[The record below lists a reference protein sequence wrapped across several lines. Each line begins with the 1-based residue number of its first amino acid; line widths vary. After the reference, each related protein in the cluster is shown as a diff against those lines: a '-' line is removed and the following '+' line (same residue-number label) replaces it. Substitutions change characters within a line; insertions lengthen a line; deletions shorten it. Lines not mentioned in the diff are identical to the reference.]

1 MTEPQHP
8 DIALWC
14 QPFCQQQ
21 WQRACQFEPDILQG
35 SDSEALHQYRVS
47 LRKTRAILG
56 LYRAHLPASLN
67 QLRRPLSQIMAKT
80 NRLRDLDVFLASHSQ
95 CMATLD
101 TTHHA
106 GINAFFTLLGADRD
120 HAHQQLVHWLTG
132 KRYARQRQQLQ
143 YTLSSTAAPAPFSA
157 TLLNV
162 GKALIWQ
169 HYQQVCIQTLQVSEH
184 SADHAI
190 HQLRIDCK
198 KLRYALDMLPVQTDA
213 RAEQHSTTPPGTN
226 RERKRKSR
234 LLAGLKGLQED
245 LGQFNDLSVQ
255 QLFIN
260 ERVQHYQQQG
270 EISSEIQEAVDGLL
284 AALASQL
291 RQKRQLILT
300 QLAGIGS
307 ATTYTAFAVF
317 CQQRPSS
324 HAVD

>member
-14 QPFCQQQ
+14 QHFCQQQ
-21 WQRACQFEPDILQG
+21 WQRALQFEPDVLQG

-80 NRLRDLDVFLASHSQ
+80 NRLRDLDVLLASHSQ

-106 GINAFFTLLGADRD
+106 GINAFFTLIGADRD
-120 HAHQQLVHWLTG
+120 HAHQRLVHWLTG
-132 KRYARQRQQLQ
+132 KSYARQRQQLQ
-143 YTLSSTAAPAPFSA
+143 YTLSSAAAPTPFNP
-157 TLLNV
+157 TLFNV
-162 GKALIWQ
+162 GKELIWQ
-169 HYQQVCIQTLQVSEH
+169 HYQQVCIRALQVSEH

-198 KLRYALDMLPVQTDA
+198 KLRYALDMLPAQTDA
-213 RAEQHSTTPPGTN
+213 ALRQPNAAIASAGRGH
-226 RERKRKSR
+226 KRT

-255 QLFIN
+255 QLFIT

-270 EISSEIQEAVDGLL
+270 EMSSEIQAAVDGLL

-291 RQKRQLILT
+291 RQKRQQILM

-317 CQQRPSS
+317 CQQHTSI
-324 HAVD
+324 HTVD